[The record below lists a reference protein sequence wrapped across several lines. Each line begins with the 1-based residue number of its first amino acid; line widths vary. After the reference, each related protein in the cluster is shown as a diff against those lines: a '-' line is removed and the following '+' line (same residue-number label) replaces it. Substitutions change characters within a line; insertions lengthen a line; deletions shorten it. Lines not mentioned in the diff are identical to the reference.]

1 MTDFCEKIKQQL
13 KNQSFGKL
21 SHQKSMIKS
30 CVHKVINGD
39 KLRQYV
45 GQRVDQ
51 Y

>member
-1 MTDFCEKIKQQL
+1 MIWKTISPKI
-13 KNQSFGKL
+13 SVV
-21 SHQKSMIKS
+21 KS
-30 CVHKVINGD
+30 CVHKLIKGD